1 VEQQPPQAFSGLSHL
16 YPLQRP
22 PELNGLQLVK
32 IMPLPE
38 HEIIIANGYGQTE
51 AAPYP
56 TPGIKTKTYSYNIIM
71 FLKKRKL
78 TTFHSET
85 RVVRDIGFVL
95 NVFLTESC
103 K

>member
-1 VEQQPPQAFSGLSHL
+1 
-16 YPLQRP
+16 
-22 PELNGLQLVK
+22 
-32 IMPLPE
+32 MPLLE
-38 HEIIIANGYGQTE
+38 RERVTVSGCGQTE